1 MHYDFACIAKLNMW
15 KLLLLSNCGII
26 FRNVLF
32 VTLSEFACLKVLKNL
47 QVVFDMQWF
56 YLLQLVEKY
65 GRFVQSFLKRAIETK
80 SKKCNGERNLRELIR

>member
-26 FRNVLF
+26 SRNVLF

-47 QVVFDMQWF
+47 HVVFDMQWF
-56 YLLQLVEKY
+56 YFATARRKIWKICTKFSEK
-65 GRFVQSFLKRAIETK
+65 S
-80 SKKCNGERNLRELIR
+80 N